1 MKKKKYDILVKI
13 KKISKSKLVN
23 NLNNLNS
30 EKGKLEDIKDYLE
43 KTLKS
48 SQPSSEEISGIQ
60 LRQISIFNEE
70 LIKKL
75 EVSKNR
81 YRHLN
86 NEINSNL
93 EQINRIEKQREKI
106 ISKKR
111 KIEKIE
117 IEAIENR
124 KEIFRNKISRIQS
137 QWHYNCTLTAS
148 YGFY

>member
-1 MKKKKYDILVKI
+1 MKKKQYDILVKI
-13 KKISKSKLVN
+13 KKINKSKLVN

-48 SQPSSEEISGIQ
+48 SQPSSEEISGVQ
-60 LRQISIFNEE
+60 LRQISYFNEE

-93 EQINRIEKQREKI
+93 EQINKIEKQREKI

-117 IEAIENR
+117 IEALENK
-124 KEIFRNKISRIQS
+124 KEIFRNKISPI
-137 QWHYNCTLTAS
+137 
-148 YGFY
+148 

>member
-13 KKISKSKLVN
+13 KKINKSKLVN

-48 SQPSSEEISGIQ
+48 SQPSSEEISGVQ
-60 LRQISIFNEE
+60 LRQISYFNEE

-75 EVSKNR
+75 EVSENR

-93 EQINRIEKQREKI
+93 EQINKIEKQREKI

-117 IEAIENR
+117 IEALENK
-124 KEIFRNKISRIQS
+124 KEIFRNKISPI
-137 QWHYNCTLTAS
+137 
-148 YGFY
+148 

>member
-1 MKKKKYDILVKI
+1 MIKKIRKNNAQKKKKKYDILVKI
-13 KKISKSKLVN
+13 KKINKIKLVN

-48 SQPSSEEISGIQ
+48 SQLSSEEISGVQ

-81 YRHLN
+81 YKHLN

-117 IEAIENR
+117 IEALENK
-124 KEIFRNKISRIQS
+124 KEIFRNKISPI
-137 QWHYNCTLTAS
+137 
-148 YGFY
+148 

>member
-1 MKKKKYDILVKI
+1 MKKKQYDILAKI
-13 KKISKSKLVN
+13 KKINKSKLVN
-23 NLNNLNS
+23 NLNNLNN
-30 EKGKLEDIKDYLE
+30 EKGKLEDITDYLE

-48 SQPSSEEISGIQ
+48 SQPSSEEISGVQ

-81 YRHLN
+81 YKHLN

-117 IEAIENR
+117 IEAIENK
-124 KEIFRNKISRIQS
+124 KEIFRNKISRI
-137 QWHYNCTLTAS
+137 
-148 YGFY
+148 

>member
-1 MKKKKYDILVKI
+1 MNFNKHFSKKKYDILVKI
-13 KKISKSKLVN
+13 KKINKSKLVN

-48 SQPSSEEISGIQ
+48 SQPSSEEISGVQ
-60 LRQISIFNEE
+60 LRQISYFNEE

-93 EQINRIEKQREKI
+93 EQINKIEKQREKI

-117 IEAIENR
+117 IEALENK
-124 KEIFRNKISRIQS
+124 KEIFRNKISPI
-137 QWHYNCTLTAS
+137 
-148 YGFY
+148 

>member
-1 MKKKKYDILVKI
+1 MKKKQYDILVKI
-13 KKISKSKLVN
+13 KKINKSKLIN

-48 SQPSSEEISGIQ
+48 SQPSSEEISGVQ

-117 IEAIENR
+117 IEAVENK
-124 KEIFRNKISRIQS
+124 KEIFRNKISRI
-137 QWHYNCTLTAS
+137 
-148 YGFY
+148 

>member
-13 KKISKSKLVN
+13 KKINKSKLVN

-30 EKGKLEDIKDYLE
+30 EKGKLEDIKDYRE

-48 SQPSSEEISGIQ
+48 SQPSSEEISGVQ
-60 LRQISIFNEE
+60 LRQISYFNEE

-93 EQINRIEKQREKI
+93 EQINKIEKQREKI

-111 KIEKIE
+111 KIERIE
-117 IEAIENR
+117 IEALENK
-124 KEIFRNKISRIQS
+124 KETFRNKISPI
-137 QWHYNCTLTAS
+137 
-148 YGFY
+148 

>member
-1 MKKKKYDILVKI
+1 MKKKQYDILAKI
-13 KKISKSKLVN
+13 KKINKNKLVN
-23 NLNNLNS
+23 SLNNLNI
-30 EKGKLEDIKDYLE
+30 EKEKLEDVKGYLE
-43 KTLKS
+43 NTLKS
-48 SQPSSEEISGIQ
+48 NQPSSEEMSGVQ
-60 LRQISIFNEE
+60 LKQISNFNGE

-93 EQINRIEKQREKI
+93 EQINKIEKQREKI

-117 IEAIENR
+117 IEALENK
-124 KEIFRNKISRIQS
+124 KEIFRNKISPI
-137 QWHYNCTLTAS
+137 
-148 YGFY
+148 

>member
-13 KKISKSKLVN
+13 KKINKSKLVN

-48 SQPSSEEISGIQ
+48 SQPSSEEISGVQ
-60 LRQISIFNEE
+60 LRQISYFNEE

-93 EQINRIEKQREKI
+93 EQINKIEKQREKI

-111 KIEKIE
+111 KIERIE
-117 IEAIENR
+117 IEALENK
-124 KEIFRNKISRIQS
+124 KEIFRNKISPI
-137 QWHYNCTLTAS
+137 
-148 YGFY
+148 

>member
-13 KKISKSKLVN
+13 KKINKSKLVN

-48 SQPSSEEISGIQ
+48 SQPSSEEISGVQ
-60 LRQISIFNEE
+60 LRQIAYFNEE

-93 EQINRIEKQREKI
+93 EQINKIEKQREKI

-117 IEAIENR
+117 IEALENK
-124 KEIFRNKISRIQS
+124 KEIFRNKISPI
-137 QWHYNCTLTAS
+137 
-148 YGFY
+148 

>member
-13 KKISKSKLVN
+13 KKINKSKLVN

-48 SQPSSEEISGIQ
+48 SQPSSEEISGVQ
-60 LRQISIFNEE
+60 LRQISYFNEE

-81 YRHLN
+81 YKHLN

-93 EQINRIEKQREKI
+93 EQINKIEKQREKI

-117 IEAIENR
+117 IEALENK
-124 KEIFRNKISRIQS
+124 KEIFRNKISPI
-137 QWHYNCTLTAS
+137 
-148 YGFY
+148 

>member
-13 KKISKSKLVN
+13 KKIKKRKLVN

-48 SQPSSEEISGIQ
+48 SQPSSEEISGVQ
-60 LRQISIFNEE
+60 LRQISYFNEE

-93 EQINRIEKQREKI
+93 EQINKIEKQREKI

-117 IEAIENR
+117 IEALENK
-124 KEIFRNKISRIQS
+124 KEIFRNKISPI
-137 QWHYNCTLTAS
+137 
-148 YGFY
+148 

>member
-1 MKKKKYDILVKI
+1 MKKKQYDILAKI
-13 KKISKSKLVN
+13 KKINKNKLVN
-23 NLNNLNS
+23 SLNNLNI
-30 EKGKLEDIKDYLE
+30 EKEKLEDVKGYLE
-43 KTLKS
+43 NTLKS
-48 SQPSSEEISGIQ
+48 NQPSSEEISGVQ
-60 LRQISIFNEE
+60 LRQISYFNEE

-93 EQINRIEKQREKI
+93 EQINKIEKQREKI

-117 IEAIENR
+117 IEALENK
-124 KEIFRNKISRIQS
+124 KEIFRNKISPI
-137 QWHYNCTLTAS
+137 
-148 YGFY
+148 

>member
-1 MKKKKYDILVKI
+1 MKKKQYDILVKI
-13 KKISKSKLVN
+13 KKINKSKLVN

-48 SQPSSEEISGIQ
+48 SQPSSEEISGVQ

-81 YRHLN
+81 YKHLN

-117 IEAIENR
+117 IEALENK
-124 KEIFRNKISRIQS
+124 KEIFRNKISPI
-137 QWHYNCTLTAS
+137 
-148 YGFY
+148 

>member
-1 MKKKKYDILVKI
+1 MKKKQYDILVKI
-13 KKISKSKLVN
+13 KKINKNKLVN

-43 KTLKS
+43 KTLKNN
-48 SQPSSEEISGIQ
+48 QPSSEEISGVQ
-60 LRQISIFNEE
+60 LRQISNFNEE

-75 EVSKNR
+75 EVSENR

-93 EQINRIEKQREKI
+93 EQINKIEKQREKI

-117 IEAIENR
+117 IEALENK
-124 KEIFRNKISRIQS
+124 KEIFRNKISRI
-137 QWHYNCTLTAS
+137 
-148 YGFY
+148 

>member
-13 KKISKSKLVN
+13 KKIDKNKLVY

-30 EKGKLEDIKDYLE
+30 EKRKLEDIKNYLQNN
-43 KTLKS
+43 LKDN
-48 SQPSSEEISGIQ
+48 QPLSEEISGVQ
-60 LRQISIFNEE
+60 LRQISKFNGE

-81 YRHLN
+81 YKHLS
-86 NEINSNL
+86 NEIKNNL
-93 EQINRIEKQREKI
+93 MQINKIEKQKEKI

-117 IEAIENR
+117 IEALELKKENY
-124 KEIFRNKISRIQS
+124 RNKVSLI
-137 QWHYNCTLTAS
+137 
-148 YGFY
+148 

>member
-1 MKKKKYDILVKI
+1 MKKKQYDILAKI
-13 KKISKSKLVN
+13 KKINKSKLVN
-23 NLNNLNS
+23 NLNNLSS
-30 EKGKLEDIKDYLE
+30 EKGKLEDITDYLE

-48 SQPSSEEISGIQ
+48 NQPSSEEISGVQ

-81 YRHLN
+81 YTHLN

-93 EQINRIEKQREKI
+93 KQINRIEKQREKI

-117 IEAIENR
+117 IEAIENK
-124 KEIFRNKISRIQS
+124 KEIFRNKISPI
-137 QWHYNCTLTAS
+137 
-148 YGFY
+148 

>member
-48 SQPSSEEISGIQ
+48 SQPSSEEISGVE

-81 YRHLN
+81 YKHLN

-124 KEIFRNKISRIQS
+124 KEIFRNKISRI
-137 QWHYNCTLTAS
+137 
-148 YGFY
+148 

>member
-13 KKISKSKLVN
+13 KKIDKNKLVY

-30 EKGKLEDIKDYLE
+30 EKRKLEDIKNYLQNN
-43 KTLKS
+43 LKDN
-48 SQPSSEEISGIQ
+48 QPLSEEISGVQ
-60 LRQISIFNEE
+60 LRQISKFNGE

-81 YRHLN
+81 YKHLS
-86 NEINSNL
+86 NEIKNNL
-93 EQINRIEKQREKI
+93 MQINKIEKQKEKI

-117 IEAIENR
+117 IEALELKKENY
-124 KEIFRNKISRIQS
+124 KNKVSLI
-137 QWHYNCTLTAS
+137 
-148 YGFY
+148 